1 MRQRFPPLF
10 AASILLLLLA
20 ACEETGPPTIN
31 YLKGET
37 SVNSSDSA
45 LFECQ
50 AWDWNDAPVW
60 FEWACSRGSLV
71 VETEEYYYQ
80 QVKWFAPESSGSVA
94 LRVRVVD
101 EDNEVTTDSLVVNV
115 RRVTKTRISFSA
127 AVKAELFREWR
138 DSLRT
143 SHSVRC
149 EFSVEDSNRLSFYVM
164 DDSNYGLWL
173 DGQPF
178 EALAS
183 RESSPEDTFTVRVPR
198 TDWYHYVMDNTE
210 GKQDREFW
218 LRVRTTTP

>member
-1 MRQRFPPLF
+1 MRQRSLPAIVACMFLF
-10 AASILLLLLA
+10 VCGT
-20 ACEETGPPTIN
+20 CEETGPPVIN
-31 YLKGET
+31 GIGG
-37 SVNSSDSA
+37 DSIVPA
-45 LFECQ
+45 LDTVDYRGD
-50 AWDWNDAPVW
+50 AWDWGLGPVW
-60 FEWACSRGSLV
+60 YRWEASRGHFDRDSGQEV
-71 VETEEYYYQ
+71 R
-80 QVKWFAPESSGSVA
+80 WFAPESSGA
-94 LRVRVVD
+94 CDVVLLVTD
-101 EDNEVTTDSLVVNV
+101 EDGNTTRETLAVTVN
-115 RRVTKTRISFSA
+115 RVTRTFVSLSA

-178 EALAS
+178 EALAA